1 MKKIFYSILTLVSAL
16 TMTSCSSGDPEFP
29 DFDYQTVYFASNVMM
44 RTVELGKDQEVD
56 LTMDNQHKVRIT
68 ATMGGSYGNK
78 RDITV
83 NIAVDP
89 TLLEGKT
96 FNDGTPM
103 TLMPSDYYE
112 MADTKIVIPAGS
124 ILGGVEVRLTD
135 AFFNDP
141 KSISNNYVIPV
152 KMTQL
157 VSGAD
162 SILEDKNFVLYTL
175 KYVNPWHADYLRRGT
190 DEITSAAGTRTV
202 ERKAEYIERDE
213 TVYLKTTGYMTDL
226 LNITLKDDDNKDI
239 NVGLQLTFDQ
249 SGACRITSATEGIT
263 VSGTGNFVENGEKKV
278 INGEDRDA
286 LYLEYTINI
295 ADKGITC
302 KTKDTLV
309 LKARGIMPEY
319 MTLK

>member
-83 NIAVDP
+83 SIAVDP

-96 FNDGTPM
+96 FKDGTPM
-103 TLMPSDYYE
+103 TLMPSDYYK

-124 ILGGVEVRLTD
+124 ILGGVEVQLTD

-157 VSGAD
+157 VGGAD
-162 SILEDKNFVLYTL
+162 HILENNDFVLYAV

-249 SGACRITSATEGIT
+249 SGACQITSATDGIT
-263 VSGTGNFVENGEKKV
+263 VSGTGKFVENGEKKA

>member
-29 DFDYQTVYFASNVMM
+29 DFDYQSVYFASNVVL
-44 RTVELGKDQEVD
+44 RTVELGRDREVD
-56 LTMDNQHKVRIT
+56 LTLDNQHKVRVT

-89 TLLEGKT
+89 KLIEGKT
-96 FNDGTPM
+96 FEDGTPM
-103 TLMPSDYYE
+103 TLLPSSHYT
-112 MADTKIVIPAGS
+112 MADSKIVIPAGS
-124 ILGGVEVRLTD
+124 ILGGVEVQLTE

-162 SILEDKNFVLYTL
+162 TILENKNYVLYSV

-190 DEITSAAGTRTV
+190 DEITSAAGTRTE
-202 ERKAEYIERDE
+202 ERKADYIERDE

-226 LNITLKDDDNKDI
+226 LNITIKDDDNKDI
-239 NVGLQLTFDQ
+239 NVGMQLTFDQ
-249 SGACRITSATEGIT
+249 SGKCVISSATDGIT
-263 VSGTGNFVENGEKKV
+263 VSGTGNFVENGEKQA
-278 INGEDRDA
+278 INGQDCDA
-286 LYLEYTINI
+286 LYLEYTINV

-309 LKARGIMPEY
+309 LKARGIKPEY

>member
-96 FNDGTPM
+96 FKDGTPM

-249 SGACRITSATEGIT
+249 SGACRITSATDGIT

>member
-124 ILGGVEVRLTD
+124 ILGGVEVQLTD

-157 VSGAD
+157 VGGAD
-162 SILEDKNFVLYTL
+162 HILENKDFVLYAV

-213 TVYLKTTGYMTDL
+213 TVYLKTTGYMTDI

-249 SGACRITSATEGIT
+249 SGACQITSATDGIT
-263 VSGTGNFVENGEKKV
+263 VSGTGNFVENGEKKA

>member
-96 FNDGTPM
+96 FKDGTPM

-226 LNITLKDDDNKDI
+226 LNITVKDDDNKDI

-249 SGACRITSATEGIT
+249 SGACQITSATEGIT
-263 VSGTGNFVENGEKKV
+263 VSGTGNFVENGEKKA

-295 ADKGITC
+295 ADKGITY